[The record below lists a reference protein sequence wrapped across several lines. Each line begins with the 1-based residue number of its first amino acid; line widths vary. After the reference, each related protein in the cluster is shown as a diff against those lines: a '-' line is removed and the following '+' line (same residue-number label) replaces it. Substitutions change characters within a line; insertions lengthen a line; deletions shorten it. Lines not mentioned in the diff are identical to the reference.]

1 MIAVVVGIIDT
12 ITGAMDMEESAAAG
26 DEWGFRGN
34 ATATAGSGMMVV
46 GGAMLLTGVGAP
58 LGAFLLV
65 AGTIV
70 NLVGSLITLFKG
82 KSELE
87 LWAQHCVFG
96 KDGGDDLA
104 GQIEELRKAVYT
116 AHVRGFIDSN
126 KIQSDQFGERWDITA
141 YIAIEP
147 TLLTEMSAMKVELVG
162 EGDEFRV
169 STGRDERRRDLI
181 WEGEIRDGATEG
193 VTVEIEYADVVMP
206 ARSGSALKEAQ
217 RQRDEAKDAG
227 EHKRHDPSA
236 ILEPV
241 LLDGKGALRKDLKIE
256 NPPRHL
262 KKVNLKVARTSHIN
276 VDKIQVVVK
285 LFPDGGDGEGVEVTG
300 AIGLFVMMKDGGY
313 RAAEWKRG

>member
-1 MIAVVVGIIDT
+1 MDST
-12 ITGAMDMEESAAAG
+12 DTGAEAMQLKDRQAAPRV
-26 DEWGFRGN
+26 WGCR
-34 ATATAGSGMMVV
+34 ARAHATAGSGMMVV

-70 NLVGSLITLFKG
+70 KLVGSLITLFKG

-147 TLLTEMSAMKVELVG
+147 TLLTE
-162 EGDEFRV
+162 
-169 STGRDERRRDLI
+169 
-181 WEGEIRDGATEG
+181 
-193 VTVEIEYADVVMP
+193 
-206 ARSGSALKEAQ
+206 
-217 RQRDEAKDAG
+217 
-227 EHKRHDPSA
+227 
-236 ILEPV
+236 
-241 LLDGKGALRKDLKIE
+241 
-256 NPPRHL
+256 
-262 KKVNLKVARTSHIN
+262 
-276 VDKIQVVVK
+276 
-285 LFPDGGDGEGVEVTG
+285 
-300 AIGLFVMMKDGGY
+300 
-313 RAAEWKRG
+313 